1 MEFPYQLSIVVCIY
15 NEEDNIRPLTEQIH
29 VALSGLIYEI
39 IYVDDCSKDNSLKVL
54 KSLSSDQV
62 KVVELRMNYG
72 QSLALD
78 AGIQQASGKY
88 VVTMDGD
95 LQNDP
100 EDIPKMLAKLEEG
113 DYDVVAGVRKN
124 RQDDMFLRKIPSKIA
139 GYIIRRSLGITTQ
152 DFGCTLR
159 LYKHEIAKEL
169 NLYGE
174 LHRFI
179 SVLAILNGARIT
191 EMDVNHRARIHGTSK
206 YGLGR
211 SIRVISDLLLILFFK
226 KYLLRPMHLFGGMG
240 FVITL
245 IGILINLY
253 LLVLKIMG
261 QDIWGRPLI
270 LVGIL
275 CILAG
280 IQLITLGIFLELQMR
295 TYYESQDKRPYR
307 VRKVHSGS

>member
-1 MEFPYQLSIVVCIY
+1 MEFPYQISVVVCIY
-15 NEEDNIRPLTEQIH
+15 NEENNIALLTEQIRQ
-29 VALSGLIYEI
+29 ALSGLSFEI
-39 IYVDDCSKDNSLKVL
+39 VYVDDCSTDASLGIMR
-54 KSLSSDQV
+54 SLASGEV
-62 KVVELRMNYG
+62 KVVELRKNYG

-78 AGIQQASGKY
+78 AGIQQAAGKY
-88 VVTMDGD
+88 IVTMDGD

-100 EDIPKMLAKLEEG
+100 ADIPKMLEKLEAG

-124 RQDDMFLRKIPSKIA
+124 RQDGLFLRKIPSKIA
-139 GYIIRRSLGITTQ
+139 GYIIRKSLGVTTQ

-159 LYKHEIAKEL
+159 IFRHEIAKEL

-174 LHRFI
+174 QHRFI
-179 SVLAILNGARIT
+179 SVQALLNGARVAEI
-191 EMDVNHRARIHGTSK
+191 DVNHRPRIHGKSK

-211 SIRVISDLLLILFFK
+211 TIRVISDLFLILFFK
-226 KYLLRPMHLFGGMG
+226 QYLLRPMHLFGGVG
-240 FVITL
+240 FILTFIGVVIN
-245 IGILINLY
+245 IY

-307 VRKVHSGS
+307 VRKVHS